1 MLLSTIQNDFALVM
15 RALRFAAL
23 ISSKRFFERM
33 TAQRLTRLRFCAE
46 KGKPQSVSDQES
58 EDGDVLS
65 FKEQAR
71 RKVLRENLQLADCR
85 VADCLAIQN

>member
-15 RALRFAAL
+15 RALRFAGL

-58 EDGDVLS
+58 EDGDKG
-65 FKEQAR
+65 FER
-71 RKVLRENLQLADCR
+71 NLQLADCR